1 MRAFAFLFVPVAVLA
16 SFAPR
21 SARAEAGVPIPTDI
35 QACTEAAYGMP
46 CNDGDGNA
54 CGGVCQPDFSS
65 ASAPMKCLAVDAA
78 TLARLKLP
86 SLDGLGCSPAGAP
99 GTDCAHVC
107 SAGSC
112 VATNAPQGAAC
123 MPSSSAVDAGFPTP
137 LTVCSGA
144 CDGNGACGVA
154 APGCPKYGRGELSV
168 CLYTACNLAA
178 NTAGCAQFVSPTGT
192 TCSSGDVC
200 LTGETCGAQATCTGG
215 TRIANCTEPPDGDAS
230 LSTHGEGGTRGT
242 SGDDGGAES
251 TGEPGDAAVADATT
265 TETGTS
271 PSSSSSGC
279 SMTGGPSGDAG
290 SAGAIALGLAVA
302 ASLSRRRSCR
312 GGNQSSRTDR

>member
-1 MRAFAFLFVPVAVLA
+1 MRAFAFLFVPVTLLG

-21 SARAEAGVPIPTDI
+21 SACAEAGVPIPTDI
-35 QACTEAAYGMP
+35 EACTEAAYGMP

-65 ASAPMKCLAVDAA
+65 ANAPMKCLAVAAA

-99 GTDCAHVC
+99 GTDCAHAC
-107 SAGSC
+107 NAGSC
-112 VATNAPQGAAC
+112 VATNARQGAAC
-123 MPSSSAVDAGFPTP
+123 MPSSSAVDAGFRTP

-154 APGCPKYGRGELSV
+154 APGCPKYGRGELSD

-178 NTAGCAQFVSPTGT
+178 NTAGCAQFASPTGT

-200 LTGETCGAQATCTGG
+200 VTGETCGAQATCTGG
-215 TRIANCTEPPDGDAS
+215 SRIANCTEPADVDAS
-230 LSTHGEGGTRGT
+230 RSAHGEGGTLQT
-242 SGDDGGAES
+242 TGDDGGVEA
-251 TGEPGDAAVADATT
+251 GEPGDSAVADATT
-265 TETGTS
+265 TETGSS
-271 PSSSSSGC
+271 PSSPSSGC
-279 SMTGGPSGDAG
+279 SMTGEASGDAG
-290 SAGAIALGLAVA
+290 SAGVIALGLAMA
-302 ASLSRRRSCR
+302 ASVSRRRSR
-312 GGNQSSRTDR
+312 GRKR